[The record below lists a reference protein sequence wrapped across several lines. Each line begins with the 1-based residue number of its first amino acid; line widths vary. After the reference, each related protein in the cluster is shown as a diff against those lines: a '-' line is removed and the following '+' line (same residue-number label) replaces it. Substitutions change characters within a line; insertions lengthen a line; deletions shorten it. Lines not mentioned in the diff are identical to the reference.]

1 MVGFLQTCY
10 YSYPAT
16 PLANYT
22 PPEGAFP
29 AAVYPTYT
37 AAGVWSYFSLD
48 SGVAVIHL
56 TPTTDNQLL
65 FMERPGNR
73 EADVRTCW
81 HTCPA
86 EMLLRAD
93 HGPKLVLLNLRGVTG
108 LWIKTFH
115 CSNLAGSK
123 QLPAMRLF
131 QSQLQGHHILG
142 SWAPLIGARD
152 ED

>member
-1 MVGFLQTCY
+1 MVEFLQTCY

-73 EADVRTCW
+73 EADVRTCCY
-81 HTCPA
+81 TCPA
-86 EMLLRAD
+86 E
-93 HGPKLVLLNLRGVTG
+93 LVLNTRGQSLGQADVAEAERG
-108 LWIKTFH
+108 HW
-115 CSNLAGSK
+115 LACGSDFFT
-123 QLPAMRLF
+123 AA
-131 QSQLQGHHILG
+131 I
-142 SWAPLIGARD
+142 
-152 ED
+152 